1 MGDLHS
7 TKCIIYANLYI
18 LNMKRYI
25 PIILS
30 DLQVVWEE
38 KTIKIAFQLCTTFS
52 AIFTFHATWMNCTCQ
67 FNFEYLLHKGRY

>member
-30 DLQVVWEE
+30 DLQVVWQE
-38 KTIKIAFQLCTTFS
+38 KTIKTLHHLFGY
-52 AIFTFHATWMNCTCQ
+52 FHISC
-67 FNFEYLLHKGRY
+67 YLDELPLSV